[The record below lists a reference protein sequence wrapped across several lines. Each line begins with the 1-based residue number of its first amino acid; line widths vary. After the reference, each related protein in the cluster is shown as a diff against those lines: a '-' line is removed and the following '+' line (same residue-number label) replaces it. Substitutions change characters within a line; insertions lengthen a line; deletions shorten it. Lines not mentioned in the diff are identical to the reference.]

1 VGEKFYLGSL
11 LDFHTFV
18 KAHWQEKNLSVSGGH
33 VIYQVEFFLCKKR
46 GEYFILFL
54 NVSHL
59 FFLYP

>member
-33 VIYQVEFFLCKKR
+33 VIKWNFSSAKK
-46 GEYFILFL
+46 GVSILFY
-54 NVSHL
+54 
-59 FFLYP
+59 F